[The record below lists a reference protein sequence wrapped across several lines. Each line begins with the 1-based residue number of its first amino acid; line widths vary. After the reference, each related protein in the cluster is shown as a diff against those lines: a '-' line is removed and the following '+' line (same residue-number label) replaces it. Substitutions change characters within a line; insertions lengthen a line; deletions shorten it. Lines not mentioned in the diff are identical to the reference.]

1 MSDLQVEI
9 GGLVLSNPLML
20 ASGIM
25 GETGG
30 LLARMGALGPGALVT
45 KSVGLE
51 AREGYPN
58 PTLIELPFGYI
69 NSMGLPNPGIG
80 EFSGEMETA
89 VSTGVPIVGS
99 VFASSPGD
107 FAELCHRMEGMG
119 ASAVELNLSC
129 PHAEGYGME
138 VGTDP
143 SAVEGIVE
151 ECVSS
156 VDIPVFTKLTPNTEH
171 LVEVARAVES
181 AGGDAVVAVNTLK
194 AMAISV
200 DLRRPVLSHGTGG
213 LSGPA
218 LRPVGLRCVYD
229 LFEWIDIPI
238 IGVGGVED
246 WRGALEYIMAGATAV
261 QIGSGVGRRGLEV
274 FRETA
279 HGLASYLDSVEEGGI
294 AQLVGVAHD

>member
-1 MSDLQVEI
+1 
-9 GGLVLSNPLML
+9 
-20 ASGIM
+20 
-25 GETGG
+25 
-30 LLARMGALGPGALVT
+30 
-45 KSVGLE
+45 
-51 AREGYPN
+51 
-58 PTLIELPFGYI
+58 
-69 NSMGLPNPGIG
+69 
-80 EFSGEMETA
+80 
-89 VSTGVPIVGS
+89 
-99 VFASSPGD
+99 
-107 FAELCHRMEGMG
+107 
-119 ASAVELNLSC
+119 LSC

-143 SAVEGIVE
+143 SAVEGIVG

-156 VDIPVFTKLTPNTEH
+156 VDIPVFAKLTPNTEH

-200 DLRRPVLSHGTGG
+200 ELRRPILSHGTGG

-229 LFEWIDIPI
+229 LFESIDIPI

-274 FRETA
+274 FRKIT
-279 HGLASYLDSVEEGGI
+279 HGLVSYMDTVEEKGI